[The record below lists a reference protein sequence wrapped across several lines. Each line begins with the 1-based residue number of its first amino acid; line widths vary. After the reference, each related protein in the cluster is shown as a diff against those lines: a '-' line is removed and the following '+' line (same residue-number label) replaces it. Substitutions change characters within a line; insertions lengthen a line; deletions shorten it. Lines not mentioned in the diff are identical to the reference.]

1 MTPERHPTCKSPVFP
16 TAQWRHLVLLNY
28 LVDPQMLKAV
38 VPAGT
43 ELDSWQG
50 RTFVSVVGFRFL
62 ETRVLGLP
70 IPFHRNFEEVNLRFY
85 VRRRAEDGWR
95 RGVVFVR
102 EVVPRR
108 AIAAIARWVY
118 NERYVACAMS
128 SSLDLPEGPKTEG
141 SVAYS
146 WMHAGRPCTV
156 RAKFREP
163 RTAPAVGSEAEYITE
178 HYWGYVSRRDGATLE
193 YRVEHPRWRV
203 WSTTEAS
210 LEGDVAGFYG
220 SEYAEALSGPLASAF
235 VADGSPVV
243 VRRGRLIETPA
254 PQQCQRAT
262 GTR

>member
-1 MTPERHPTCKSPVFP
+1 MTGERHRTGELPVFL

-62 ETRVLGLP
+62 ETRVLGLAV
-70 IPFHRNFEEVNLRFY
+70 PFHRNFEEVNLRFY
-85 VRRRAEDGWR
+85 VRRRAADGWR
-95 RGVVFVR
+95 RGVVFVK

-108 AIAAIARWVY
+108 AIAALARWVY
-118 NERYVACAMS
+118 NERYVACRMS
-128 SSLDLPEGPKTEG
+128 SSLALPEGPGTEG
-141 SVAYS
+141 RIAYS
-146 WMHAGRPCTV
+146 WMHAGRTCTV

-163 RTAPAVGSEAEYITE
+163 CNAPVVGSEEEYITE
-178 HYWGYVSRRDGATLE
+178 HHWGYVSRRDGAPLE
-193 YRVEHPRWRV
+193 YRVEHPRGRV

-210 LEGDVAGFYG
+210 LDGDVAGFYG
-220 SEYAEALSGPLASAF
+220 PQYAAALSGPPGSAF
-235 VADGSPVV
+235 VADGSPVA
-243 VRRGRLIETPA
+243 VRRGRLVETSAPPQCRPA
-254 PQQCQRAT
+254 V